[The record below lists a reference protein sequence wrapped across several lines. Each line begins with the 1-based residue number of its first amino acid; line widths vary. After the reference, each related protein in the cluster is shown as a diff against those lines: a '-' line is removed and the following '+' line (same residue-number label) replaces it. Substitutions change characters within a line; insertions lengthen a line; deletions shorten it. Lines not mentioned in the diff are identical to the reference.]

1 MFTINT
7 SSNFINLTDLNN
19 GYKGFSLNLKQ
30 IEFNWKKASEYGYEL
45 IALAALGGDDLQVCT
60 RTFLKPDQLLFNG
73 EESIAFDA
81 YADIYETLVQ
91 VRQSLY
97 DQSGIHMKIIG
108 MSVTGSVKQELIV
121 IFSRP

>member
-19 GYKGFSLNLKQ
+19 GYKGFSFNLKQ

-45 IALAALGGDDLQVCT
+45 IVLAALCWEEFQVCT
-60 RTFLKPDQLLFNG
+60 RTFLKPDNLLING
-73 EESIAFDA
+73 EEAIAFDA